1 MLFSLEQTL
10 WLFLAYAFLGW
21 CVEVAFHAVSTGRFI
36 NRGMAN
42 GPICPIYGFGVLLVL
57 LLLEPVKDHF
67 FLLFLGSV
75 IVTTALEY
83 LTGWALEKFFHDKW
97 WDYSEEPFNLKGY
110 VCLRFSLMWGLAC
123 LLVVRVIHPSVLFV
137 VDLLCGNLPGRIVL
151 GVLLALLVT
160 DEVITFIQLAKLPG
174 RLQAIENTQRRL
186 QELSGTIGEPLTE
199 HVLGAMEKLEDVR
212 EDLQE
217 KRQELREDRAERE
230 EQLRHLQAQLELYL
244 NRRNRVQE
252 RLLKAFPAL
261 EKGRHGE
268 AVAKLREKWESRKK

>member
-1 MLFSLEQTL
+1 M
-10 WLFLAYAFLGW
+10 
-21 CVEVAFHAVSTGRFI
+21 AFHAVSTGRFI

-174 RLQAIENTQRRL
+174 RLQAIEDTQRRL
-186 QELSGTIGEPLTE
+186 QDLSGTIGEPLTE
-199 HVLGAMEKLEDVR
+199 HVLSAMEKLEDVR

>member
-137 VDLLCGNLPGRIVL
+137 VDLLCGNLPGR
-151 GVLLALLVT
+151 
-160 DEVITFIQLAKLPG
+160 
-174 RLQAIENTQRRL
+174 LQAIEDTQRRL
-186 QELSGTIGEPLTE
+186 QDLSGTIGEPLTE
-199 HVLGAMEKLEDVR
+199 HVLSAMEKLEDVR